1 MSDITLE
8 QLRLG
13 IPMICTIALEE
24 DGVHGE
30 IQIFVKDGAE
40 EADPVVAVPIDMGQL
55 DSNQERVTDDIAS
68 GLSAWLDLEGF
79 EKYSF
84 VLGRVYRDGSFI
96 LKLDPDDDPSE

>member
-1 MSDITLE
+1 M
-8 QLRLG
+8 
-13 IPMICTIALEE
+13 MCTIILEE

-55 DSNQERVTDDIAS
+55 DSNQKEITDRIAS
-68 GLSAWLDLEGF
+68 GLAAWLDFEGF
-79 EKYSF
+79 EKHSF
-84 VLGRVYRDGSFI
+84 ILGRVYRDGSFT